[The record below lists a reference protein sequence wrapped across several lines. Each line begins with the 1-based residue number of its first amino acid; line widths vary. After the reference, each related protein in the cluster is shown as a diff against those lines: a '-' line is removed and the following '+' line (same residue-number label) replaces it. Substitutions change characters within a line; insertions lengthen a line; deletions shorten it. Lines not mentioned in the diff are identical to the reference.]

1 MSNKSGPNVSGN
13 KNGTNVSGN
22 KSGSN
27 TRPINTRALGVR
39 SSVSH
44 SVSPFMLHSETHSKI
59 RRVAHTKMDLLMMKE
74 LKKMEQTK
82 ENCHLLKLLCP
93 VEDGPYGIDENGYVY
108 TIGIDGT
115 RLYFDADGLAI
126 K

>member
-1 MSNKSGPNVSGN
+1 MSNKS
-13 KNGTNVSGN
+13 GTNVSGN

-39 SSVSH
+39 SSVS
-44 SVSPFMLHSETHSKI
+44 PFMLHSETHSKT
-59 RRVAHTKMDLLMMKE
+59 RRVAHTKMDLLMIKE

-126 K
+126 KW

>member
-1 MSNKSGPNVSGN
+1 MSNKSG
-13 KNGTNVSGN
+13 TNVSGG
-22 KSGSN
+22 KCGSN

-39 SSVSH
+39 SSVSP
-44 SVSPFMLHSETHSKI
+44 SVSPSVSHSETHSKT

-126 K
+126 KW

>member
-1 MSNKSGPNVSGN
+1 MSNKCGSNVSGN
-13 KNGTNVSGN
+13 KC
-22 KSGSN
+22 GSN

-39 SSVSH
+39 SSVSP
-44 SVSPFMLHSETHSKI
+44 SVSRSET

-108 TIGIDGT
+108 TTGIDGT
-115 RLYFDADGLAI
+115 RLYFDAHDLAI
-126 K
+126 KW

>member
-1 MSNKSGPNVSGN
+1 MSNKS
-13 KNGTNVSGN
+13 GTNVSGN
-22 KSGSN
+22 KCGTNVSGNKCGSN

-39 SSVSH
+39 SSVSP
-44 SVSPFMLHSETHSKI
+44 SVSRSETT
-59 RRVAHTKMDLLMMKE
+59 RVAHTKMDLLMMKE
-74 LKKMEQTK
+74 LKKMKQTT

-93 VEDGPYGIDENGYVY
+93 VEDGPYGIDENGTVY

-126 K
+126 KW